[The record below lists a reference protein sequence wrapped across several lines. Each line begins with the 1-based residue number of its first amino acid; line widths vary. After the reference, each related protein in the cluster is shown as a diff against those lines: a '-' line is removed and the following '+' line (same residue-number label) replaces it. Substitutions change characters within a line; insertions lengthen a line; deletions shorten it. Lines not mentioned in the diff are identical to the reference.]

1 MLYLVSSLPD
11 LHPGT
16 YQCKAVTHEQAVE
29 YILAANDSKSLESY
43 ITFGSARHA
52 IRKLCGIKVE
62 VAQKGVVPRP
72 ADGDVFL
79 QMRVAEKPESG
90 RPELKDMVFFEVNYS
105 SNL

>member
-29 YILAANDSKSLESY
+29 YILAANDSNSLESY

-62 VAQKGVVPRP
+62 VAQKGLVPRP
-72 ADGDVFL
+72 ADGDIFL
-79 QMRVAEKPESG
+79 QMRVGEKPESG
-90 RPELKDMVFFEVNYS
+90 RPKLEDMEFLQVEYS
-105 SNL
+105 SSF